1 MKESRKFPQPDQQ
14 SPRSIQ
20 GNAAKKGAAL
30 PAVAPMQFAG
40 FGAHV
45 APAEQTAVSV
55 ITATTGLNGGDVK
68 LPFNKGIGSATEKAT
83 QISAEIDNTT
93 VSSAKREDDKNQLS
107 KITGMARDEA
117 FILLGVD
124 PQKFYDAGH
133 LVGDQ
138 LLKKLGAKYSFVPK
152 NLAPQT
158 SAFNSPAYANI
169 MEEPIKAAAEAG
181 KTIDMQVALE
191 YPKPYTVPVST
202 ILNRGIIEDE
212 KYTVD
217 EIAGTATIGSKVL
230 KLDDQLTFP
239 RRIPKKWALTANV
252 KSGTDTLPAFTQNK
266 TDKSVRRLV
275 DGPELDK
282 KNLSLKIPY
291 KYSVEGIDMSNLTV
305 VVDPTPVTISF
316 AEVRSRILKARQ
328 WKPPVEDKL
337 NKHEL
342 SGALNYFFPNVE
354 DQELGEFFGIV
365 KREDFATLRYI
376 TRGMML
382 SMAEIAGTDIS
393 FDELS
398 LFGQRLFIE
407 MNKAEE
413 SYAKQDD
420 AQLRI
425 HLHNARAALDDF
437 RETTAALVEASDK
450 IKDHISIKL
459 KQVSA
464 ASQQL
469 NIGTLSVMAKCS
481 HSFSKTSLTKQ
492 MQLNGYIMNATVAMF
507 KTDLTTVLENLV
519 QADKLLIECFA
530 DLEQERQRIEAEE
543 REKQAPTPMLMLTD
557 TPFNPFMGLPQTSLT
572 LDQETPNLEG
582 EEPPLKK
589 RKLIEKKDGGLND
602 PGNQT
607 S

>member
-1 MKESRKFPQPDQQ
+1 MKRSRNLPQPAQHSNSSVQ
-14 SPRSIQ
+14 NNTP
-20 GNAAKKGAAL
+20 KKGAAL
-30 PAVAPMQFAG
+30 PAVAPLQFAG

-55 ITATTGLNGGDVK
+55 ITGVTGLKVGDVK
-68 LPFNKGIGSATEKAT
+68 LPFNSGIGSATERAT
-83 QISAEIDNTT
+83 QIGAEIDNTT

-138 LLKKLGAKYSFVPK
+138 LLKKLGPKYSFVPK

-191 YPKPYTVPVST
+191 YPKSYTVPLST
-202 ILNRGIIEDE
+202 ILNRGVVEDE
-212 KYTVD
+212 KYTID
-217 EIAGTATIGSKVL
+217 ETTGTAKIGDRVL
-230 KLDDQLTFP
+230 KLDTPLTFP
-239 RRIPKKWALTANV
+239 RRIPKKWSLTAAV
-252 KSGTDTLPAFTQNK
+252 KSGADTLPAFTQSK
-266 TDKSVRRLV
+266 ADKSVRRLV
-275 DGPELDK
+275 DAPDLDV

-305 VVDPTPVTISF
+305 VVDTTPVTISF

-328 WKPPVEDKL
+328 WKPPVESKL

-342 SGALNYFFPNVE
+342 AGALNYFFPNVE
-354 DQELGEFFGIV
+354 DEELGEFFGIV
-365 KREDFATLRYI
+365 KKDDFNSLRYM

-382 SMAEIAGTDIS
+382 SMTEIAGSDIS
-393 FDELS
+393 FDELN
-398 LFGQRLFIE
+398 LFGQRLFVE

-420 AQLRI
+420 AQLKI

-450 IKDHISIKL
+450 IKDHIGIKL
-459 KQVSA
+459 SHVSA

-469 NIGTLSVMAKCS
+469 NSRMLPLMGKLSP
-481 HSFSKTSLTKQ
+481 SFNQTGLAKQ
-492 MQLNGYIMNATVAMF
+492 MQLNGYIMNATAAMWG
-507 KTDLTTVLENLV
+507 KNLTSVLENLV
-519 QADKLLIECFA
+519 QAEKLLKECFA
-530 DLEQERQRIEAEE
+530 DLELERQRIE
-543 REKQAPTPMLMLTD
+543 REATKKRPLEPPLMLTN
-557 TPFNPFMGLPQTSLT
+557 TPFNPLMGLPQTSLT
-572 LDQETPNLEG
+572 LDQDTPVQQ
-582 EEPPLKK
+582 PPEKK
-589 RKLIEKKDGGLND
+589 IRLDNEKKDDN
-602 PGNQT
+602 PSQT

>member
-1 MKESRKFPQPDQQ
+1 
-14 SPRSIQ
+14 
-20 GNAAKKGAAL
+20 
-30 PAVAPMQFAG
+30 
-40 FGAHV
+40 
-45 APAEQTAVSV
+45 
-55 ITATTGLNGGDVK
+55 
-68 LPFNKGIGSATEKAT
+68 
-83 QISAEIDNTT
+83 
-93 VSSAKREDDKNQLS
+93 
-107 KITGMARDEA
+107 MARDEA

-138 LLKKLGAKYSFVPK
+138 LLKNLGAKYSFVPK

-191 YPKPYTVPVST
+191 YPGSYTVPFST
-202 ILNRGIIEDE
+202 ILNRGIVEDE

-217 EIAGTATIGSKVL
+217 ETAGTAQIGSKVL
-230 KLDDQLTFP
+230 KLDTPLTFP

-275 DGPELDK
+275 GGPELEE

-328 WKPPVEDKL
+328 WKPPVESKL

-342 SGALNYFFPNVE
+342 AGALNYFFPNVE

-365 KREDFATLRYI
+365 KREDFDSLRYI
-376 TRGMML
+376 TRGMAL

-393 FDELS
+393 FDELN

-413 SYAKQDD
+413 SYSKQDD
-420 AQLRI
+420 AQLKI

-450 IKDHISIKL
+450 IKDHIGIKL

-464 ASQQL
+464 GSQEL
-469 NIGTLSVMAKCS
+469 NMGMLAVMAKCS
-481 HSFSKTSLTKQ
+481 PSFSKTGLTKQ
-492 MQLNGYIMNATVAMF
+492 IQLNGYIMTATNAMWTNN
-507 KTDLTTVLENLV
+507 LTTVLENLV
-519 QADKLLIECFA
+519 LADKLLKECFT

-543 REKQAPTPMLMLTD
+543 REKQAPTPLLMLTNA
-557 TPFNPFMGLPQTSLT
+557 PFNPFMDLQLPQTTLT
-572 LDQETPNLEG
+572 LDQEIPNLEG
-582 EEPPLKK
+582 EGPPVKK
-589 RKLIEKKDGGLND
+589 RKLNNEKGDD
-602 PGNQT
+602 PGDNDNQT